1 MAGDRDGGHTH
12 HEEVAP
18 SHPDDADVG
27 EGLHD
32 VVERGGGE
40 SMNVL
45 RGIGRDGVLRQLPEE
60 HPVRDRTPPAPWYIP
75 PRSTQGV
82 SITTEGP

>member
-1 MAGDRDGGHTH
+1 MGDRERGHTH

-18 SHPDDADVG
+18 SHSDDADVG

-40 SMNVL
+40 SMDVL
-45 RGIGRDGVLRQLPEE
+45 CGIGWDGVLRQLPEE
-60 HPVRDRTPPAPWYIP
+60 
-75 PRSTQGV
+75 
-82 SITTEGP
+82 